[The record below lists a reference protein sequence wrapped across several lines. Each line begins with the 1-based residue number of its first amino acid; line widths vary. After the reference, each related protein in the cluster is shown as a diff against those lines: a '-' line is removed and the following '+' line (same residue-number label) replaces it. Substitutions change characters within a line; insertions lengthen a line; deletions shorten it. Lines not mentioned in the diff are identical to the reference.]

1 MCVCVFFV
9 LISTVN
15 LVVGIWLFELHG
27 ETKVRL
33 TSGVLALLV
42 SILRWYF
49 VFLGLFVFGIC
60 LNSENTI
67 LASVPL
73 SSQNYSNWLADCCWG
88 GLHSNTLSYYYRNY
102 LWNFFENPFL
112 VAACIPVL
120 FSQELG
126 VKTIPT
132 DWPMV
137 GEETC
142 IILYFSCSWCKCLN
156 AENTAKTIST
166 AWPTVSSHIVL

>member
-49 VFLGLFVFGIC
+49 MFSGLFVFGIC

-88 GLHSNTLSYYYRNY
+88 GLHSNTLSYYNRNY
-102 LWNFFENPFL
+102 LWNFFEIHQFL
-112 VAACIPVL
+112 EAACIPFLKRLEWKL
-120 FSQELG
+120 FQL
-126 VKTIPT
+126 T
-132 DWPMV
+132 DRWW
-137 GEETC
+137 GNLYH
-142 IILYFSCSWCKCLN
+142 IIF
-156 AENTAKTIST
+156 
-166 AWPTVSSHIVL
+166 